1 MKAFVQWLIER
12 KLLVAA
18 FAALALCYSGVLID
32 LARYGSKVDL
42 YSHALLMPF
51 ITGYLLWI
59 QRDSFKAARFQ
70 WSWASGALGA
80 IGLGLLVLYW
90 SAPTLGW
97 VPSPNDR
104 LAVLVASFV
113 GFAIALALAFGG
125 RENRGKLLFPAGLLI
140 FMAPM
145 PDALTQGVTVFLQ
158 VLSAD
163 VAYAMIWLTGTS
175 IFRQGLHFTMPGL
188 EVVVAEEC
196 SGIRSTYVLLITSL
210 IAGYLFLKQSSG
222 KWLLAAMVI
231 PLGIFRNG
239 IRILTISWISVH
251 ISHDLGINGL
261 IHHRGGPLFF
271 AISLAP
277 LLGLLWWLRK
287 RENAKQRPQA
297 ARPQPLEASI

>member
-1 MKAFVQWLIER
+1 M
-12 KLLVAA
+12 VAA
-18 FAALALCYSGVLID
+18 FAALIICYAGVLFD
-32 LARYGSKVDL
+32 LARYGNKVDL

-51 ITGYLLWI
+51 ITGYLLWM
-59 QRDSFKAARFQ
+59 QRDLFKPARFQ
-70 WSWASGALGA
+70 WSWASGALCGIGA
-80 IGLGLLVLYW
+80 GFLALFW
-90 SAPTLGW
+90 SAPWLGW
-97 VPSPNDR
+97 TPSANDR
-104 LAVLVASFV
+104 LAVLVASLV
-113 GFAIALALAFGG
+113 SFAGALALAFGG
-125 RENRGKLLFPAGLLI
+125 RENHGKFLFPVGLLI

-163 VAYAMIWLTGTS
+163 VAYAMIWLTGTP

-188 EVVVAEEC
+188 EIVVAEEC

-210 IAGYLFLKQSSG
+210 IAGHLFLKRSSG

-251 ISHDLGINGL
+251 VSHDMGVNGL

-271 AISLAP
+271 AISLVP

-287 RENAKQRPQA
+287 REHAKPRSQAVRPQS
-297 ARPQPLEASI
+297 LEASI